1 MTNWYLGTMGFG
13 YSDWGGVFY
22 SPGTPAR
29 NYLNHYSRYFNSVEM
44 DTTFYGTPR
53 REVIQAW
60 ASSTPE
66 TFRISA
72 KTPQTITHE
81 RGLVGGIDLMLE
93 FLNAITGLG
102 EKLGVVLL
110 QFPPSFTIAQF
121 KILQS
126 FLSELRS
133 FRQAKDFRLAVELR
147 HASWYIEEH
156 DTSVMLSAHN
166 ACWTATE
173 FPNLPRDIH
182 LTADFLYFRWIGKHG
197 SYQSHERER
206 VDKTAE
212 LKLWWQQLQTYLDR
226 VESIYGYFNN
236 DYAGHAPATC
246 NKFKTIA
253 GFEIKHPEIPKQ
265 PRLF

>member
-1 MTNWYLGTMGFG
+1 MTIAL
-13 YSDWGGVFY
+13 SVI
-22 SPGTPAR
+22 SLPALAR
-29 NYLNHYSRYFNSVEM
+29 DISTSYSRSKIISLKLSSFVENNC
-44 DTTFYGTPR
+44 F
-53 REVIQAW
+53 
-60 ASSTPE
+60 
-66 TFRISA
+66 FSA
-72 KTPQTITHE
+72 Y
-81 RGLVGGIDLMLE
+81 
-93 FLNAITGLG
+93 
-102 EKLGVVLL
+102 
-110 QFPPSFTIAQF
+110 PPAFAVTQF
-121 KILQS
+121 KNLQS

-133 FRQAKDFRLAVELR
+133 FRQAKDLRLAVELR
-147 HASWYIEEH
+147 HASWYTEEH
-156 DTSVMLSAHN
+156 DTSAMLSTHN

-182 LTADFLYFRWIGKHG
+182 LTADFLYVRWIGKHG